1 MKKSIKINQILIA
14 MMVAIMSFGCDNKD
28 DQDLDPDNDNASGYF
43 VKAKV
48 DGNLVEFKTETLLS
62 GAMSSSLPG
71 VYDLAVSGARQ
82 MSGQSA
88 LAESISIILRE
99 TSPITE
105 NSYSGL
111 EPFEYGF
118 KGVLLGY
125 SLEVEDKAYTT
136 DVNAADSFLE
146 ITEIKEASLKGKF
159 NGVVKDLLSGET
171 KTITEGEFF
180 VKRGN

>member
-1 MKKSIKINQILIA
+1 MKKLNKINQIFIVV
-14 MMVAIMSFGCDNKD
+14 MVAILSFGCEKDD
-28 DQDLDPDNDNASGYF
+28 DQDLDTDDNPSGYF

-48 DGNLVEFKTETLLS
+48 DGKLVEFKTLTLID
-62 GAMSSSLPG
+62 GAMGSTLPG
-71 VYDLAVSGARQ
+71 VYDLTVSGARQ

-99 TSPITE
+99 ISPITE
-105 NSYSGL
+105 KSYSGL

-125 SLEVEDKAYTT
+125 SFETENRAYTT
-136 DVNAADSFLE
+136 DGNAANSFLE

>member
-1 MKKSIKINQILIA
+1 MKKSIKIHQIIIA
-14 MMVAIMSFGCDNKD
+14 TMVALLSFGCEKDD
-28 DQDLDPDNDNASGYF
+28 DQDLDTDDNPSGYF

-48 DGNLVEFKTETLLS
+48 DGTLVEFKTATLIN
-62 GAMSSSLPG
+62 GAMGNTLPG
-71 VYDLAVSGARQ
+71 VYDLTVSGARQ

-88 LAESISIILRE
+88 LAESISIILRV

-111 EPFEYGF
+111 EPFEYGL

-125 SLEVEDKAYTT
+125 TLESENRAYTT
-136 DVNAADSFLE
+136 DSNAANSFLE

-159 NGVVKDLLSGET
+159 NGVVKDILSGET

-180 VKRGN
+180 VKRNN